1 MTPDS
6 RDCLTGGTAPGA
18 IVPFVKPFL
27 FLGIRPEDVAADDE
41 YAAMLRC
48 TGLDERQF
56 QRVRLD
62 QRALGAVDL
71 DDWSG
76 IVLGGGPFQVS
87 DDEQMKS
94 VVQQRV
100 EADLRALLDDVV
112 ARDFPFLGACY
123 GIGTL
128 GRHQGGVVD
137 RRFGEP
143 VGAVQVSLTAEGA
156 RDPLFSIGGSA
167 FGAFGG
173 HKEALSELPSHATP
187 LATSQHCPVQAFRV
201 GTRVYATQFHP
212 ELDLDGLAT
221 RVETY
226 KFAGYFEPHMAE
238 VIIVAARSSGVTDVP
253 NFLGRFVELFAA

>member
-1 MTPDS
+1 
-6 RDCLTGGTAPGA
+6 
-18 IVPFVKPFL
+18 VKPFL
-27 FLGIRPEDVAADDE
+27 FLGIRPEEVAADDE

-48 TGLDERQF
+48 SGLDEGQL
-56 QRVRLD
+56 QRIRLD
-62 QRALGAVDL
+62 QRSLGAVDL

-87 DDEQMKS
+87 DPEDSKPD
-94 VVQQRV
+94 VQRRV
-100 EADLRALLDDVV
+100 EADLSALLDQVV

-143 VGAVQVSLTAEGA
+143 VGAVQVSLTPEGA
-156 RDPLFSIGGSA
+156 SDPLFSIGGSG

-173 HKEALSELPSHATP
+173 HKEAITALPSHAVP
-187 LATSQHCPVQAFRV
+187 LAASEHCPVQAFRV

-226 KFAGYFEPHMAE
+226 KFAGYFEPHLAE
-238 VIIVAARSSGVTDVP
+238 VIIVEARASGVTEVP
-253 NFLGRFVELFAA
+253 NFLGRFVQLFGAF